1 MSYGFG
7 SLDLFRRGASYVDRI
22 LKGEK
27 PAAKAELRQ
36 EGIER
41 FGVSKSSFD
50 FAWIWAIEETK
61 NHHWYDP
68 LPRSGKK
75 TNPKLKRTLLV

>member
-50 FAWIWAIEETK
+50 
-61 NHHWYDP
+61 
-68 LPRSGKK
+68 
-75 TNPKLKRTLLV
+75 